1 MRPAAIQCLLLIGC
15 LSAPAPAHA
24 VAALHPL
31 RDRLTDEAVAR
42 DQATFEAVATR
53 LAVFDTASAPHSA
66 YAHAEAEAWL
76 ALARDE
82 YALNDRS
89 GLCETA
95 FDQAVALASAL
106 ETRSA
111 TLQAPPRIIP
121 GASRLREDLWQ
132 MSDSL
137 KRTEALRCVAAYL
150 GQLEVTLV
158 RAGHEAVR
166 CKSWEPHPFAAAAA
180 QQAAAIRRKAD
191 DCVIPTAIVPA
202 AAPALPEPGPATP
215 PAHIVEALRRLGA
228 LNNVHF
234 DLNADTISATSATVL
249 DSVAAVMKAV
259 PQIRATLIGHTD
271 PRGSVAYNLALGR
284 RRARAVYLFLR
295 YAGIDT
301 SRLSFGSEGK
311 AAPVAIGN
319 GIHEHALN
327 RRVEIQYSAPGGV
340 QLEVHHQERDLQ
352 LERSRVKPAAKP
364 ALKRKTG
371 VRRKRRP
378 ALGH

>member
-158 RAGHEAVR
+158 RADGNTWCLQTEAAHEVG
-166 CKSWEPHPFAAAAA
+166 PGG
-180 QQAAAIRRKAD
+180 
-191 DCVIPTAIVPA
+191 TPA
-202 AAPALPEPGPATP
+202 AGPC
-215 PAHIVEALRRLGA
+215 
-228 LNNVHF
+228 
-234 DLNADTISATSATVL
+234 
-249 DSVAAVMKAV
+249 
-259 PQIRATLIGHTD
+259 
-271 PRGSVAYNLALGR
+271 
-284 RRARAVYLFLR
+284 
-295 YAGIDT
+295 
-301 SRLSFGSEGK
+301 
-311 AAPVAIGN
+311 
-319 GIHEHALN
+319 
-327 RRVEIQYSAPGGV
+327 
-340 QLEVHHQERDLQ
+340 
-352 LERSRVKPAAKP
+352 
-364 ALKRKTG
+364 
-371 VRRKRRP
+371 
-378 ALGH
+378 